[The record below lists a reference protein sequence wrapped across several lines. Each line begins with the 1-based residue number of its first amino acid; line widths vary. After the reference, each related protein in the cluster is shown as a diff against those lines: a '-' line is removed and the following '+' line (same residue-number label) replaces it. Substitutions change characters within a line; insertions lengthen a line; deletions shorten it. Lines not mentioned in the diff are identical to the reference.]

1 MKKVICNK
9 KGTKKCNDVHESMIC
24 VCPHSVLHGVDET
37 DEDDCT
43 TNKVKCGARV
53 KSRCKEAVF

>member
-1 MKKVICNK
+1 MCTNHDLCLL
-9 KGTKKCNDVHESMIC
+9 T
-24 VCPHSVLHGVDET
+24 PYHGVDET